1 MFRYIIYFMTI
12 LAFTSNIIAGTRE
25 ESIPD
30 NKYIEYGKKFK
41 YIYKI
46 CGTYKDGK
54 LFCGSAIVI
63 DRHWILT
70 AAHVVDNHKFCVISQ
85 DDETNTVDEIIVHE
99 DFIRE
104 KFGSADIALGYMK
117 KPINLDFYPALYED
131 KDEINKI
138 CCISGYGITGTF
150 KTGANLSDDKKRA
163 GSNMV
168 ESIDRELLVCNAST
182 NGDRKTTELEFLIAS
197 GDSGGG
203 LFIDGKLAGINSIVL
218 AADKKPDSS
227 YGDESAHTRIS
238 SYVKWIRDKMNSKGT
253 DRE

>member
-1 MFRYIIYFMTI
+1 MKSLILIILMLI
-12 LAFTSNIIAGTRE
+12 NSTSFAGTRE
-25 ESIPD
+25 ESIED
-30 NKYIEYGKKFK
+30 SRHIEYGKKFK

-70 AAHVVDNHKFCVISQ
+70 AAHVVNNHKFCIISQ
-85 DDETNTVDEIIVHE
+85 DDKTNTVDEIIVHE
-99 DFIRE
+99 DFVRE
-104 KFGSADIALGYMK
+104 KFGSADIALGYME
-117 KPINLDFYPALYED
+117 KPIVLDFYPSLYED
-131 KDEINKI
+131 KDELNKV
-138 CCISGYGITGTF
+138 CCISGYGLTGTF
-150 KTGANLSDDKKRA
+150 KTGANISDNKKRA
-163 GSNMV
+163 GSNIIDA
-168 ESIDRELLVCNAST
+168 IDRELLLCNASSRDDK
-182 NGDRKTTELEFLIAS
+182 NATELEFLIAG

-238 SYVKWIRDKMNSKGT
+238 SYSKWIRDKINSK
-253 DRE
+253 RR